1 MATPTVAFANFVKDV
16 EINYASLNNL
26 QNQIEMFNQRRQEM
40 SGALLAKRLN
50 ETQRIFSRTVMNNL
64 HNATTTPALTSQQ
77 VQLVN
82 IYGRKATTAFTTP
95 QRIDNTGA
103 VPVNDDTVVPFAN
116 GYVEGLS
123 QTAIQ
128 NIVRTGGTMSFMQ
141 DKEDRALQVGRENY
155 AKILGQAVLNIYEK
169 LSFDVNAYIAASR
182 WQVSVTPDPATTDG
196 NFYLP
201 VVGNY
206 KQIPVID
213 TPFADANAIPTWL
226 SKLEMERDINLLGG
240 SQAILYGS
248 TGASFLEK
256 RYNIMGA
263 NNAQNEMELKKVADF
278 EWFRSMELTNVVPTD
293 RGVLYMI
300 APGSTAMF
308 QMKPIPTYVNQETG
322 EMGVKVGN
330 DTWAIPLSVGAGTTI
345 FPFLPR
351 LELSVHIYEG
361 HLDSSATLLTPESVL
376 DRLSSMTFYVRCG
389 MHTAKDL
396 TDPNISSIMGYR
408 IF

>member
-1 MATPTVAFANFVKDV
+1 
-16 EINYASLNNL
+16 
-26 QNQIEMFNQRRQEM
+26 
-40 SGALLAKRLN
+40 
-50 ETQRIFSRTVMNNL
+50 
-64 HNATTTPALTSQQ
+64 
-77 VQLVN
+77 
-82 IYGRKATTAFTTP
+82 
-95 QRIDNTGA
+95 
-103 VPVNDDTVVPFAN
+103 
-116 GYVEGLS
+116 
-123 QTAIQ
+123 
-128 NIVRTGGTMSFMQ
+128 
-141 DKEDRALQVGRENY
+141 
-155 AKILGQAVLNIYEK
+155 
-169 LSFDVNAYIAASR
+169 
-182 WQVSVTPDPATTDG
+182 
-196 NFYLP
+196 
-201 VVGNY
+201 
-206 KQIPVID
+206 
-213 TPFADANAIPTWL
+213 
-226 SKLEMERDINLLGG
+226 
-240 SQAILYGS
+240 
-248 TGASFLEK
+248 
-256 RYNIMGA
+256 
-263 NNAQNEMELKKVADF
+263 
-278 EWFRSMELTNVVPTD
+278 MELTNVVPTD